1 MKLLLFYLIV
11 INATGLFIMLMD
23 KHNAIHDLRRIP
35 EKGLML
41 VALIGGS
48 FGSLLGMYLFRHKT
62 RHPKFSV
69 GLPLIFAV
77 HLISLLLLLLKN
89 TRL

>member
-35 EKGLML
+35 ERGLIF

-48 FGSLLGMYLFRHKT
+48 FGCMCGMYLFRHKT

-69 GLPLIFAV
+69 GLPVIFAIQ
-77 HLISLLLLLLKN
+77 LICLLLMLIKN
-89 TRL
+89 TR